1 MKKLFTFLCLALF
14 VNTQMIGKEEFGFGL
29 EFDKNLYEEVPQSVP
44 LVTRSFTKL
53 PKSFSLK
60 AYAPT
65 PKSQGRQGS
74 CVGWATAYGARTISY
89 AIKMGWRNQQSTI
102 DQNVFSP
109 AYVYKGG
116 IIFHLNAANKLIK
129 VAVPKDLEEDLR
141 WPNAMDYSE
150 NLIVQSFDDWY
161 LPSIDELQEMRII
174 LYTRLE
180 MGQFNDDYYWS
191 SETVVGNPTN
201 AYGVF
206 FPNGNVGPIEKDRQN
221 DVSLNFVRPV
231 RQIQL

>member
-1 MKKLFTFLCLALF
+1 MKKKVLIYFCTVLILTLFNCSPNGTAVPECSLSSCENNGVLEDCACICEDGYSGPNCERLDPAFAQKLL
-14 VNTQMIGKEEFGFGL
+14 NDGFTPFEL
-29 EFDKNLYEEVPQSVP
+29 LNANIPLDSV
-44 LVTRSFTKL
+44 
-53 PKSFSLK
+53 
-60 AYAPT
+60 Y
-65 PKSQGRQGS
+65 GREYQ
-74 CVGWATAYGARTISY
+74 
-89 AIKMGWRNQQSTI
+89 
-102 DQNVFSP
+102 
-109 AYVYKGG
+109 GG
-116 IIFHLNAANKLIK
+116 IIFHLNATNKLIK
-129 VAVPKDLEEDLR
+129 VAVTKDLEEDLR

-180 MGQFNDDYYWS
+180 KGEFNDDYYWS
-191 SETVVGNPTN
+191 SETVENSPTD

-221 DVSLNFVRPV
+221 HVSLNFVRPV